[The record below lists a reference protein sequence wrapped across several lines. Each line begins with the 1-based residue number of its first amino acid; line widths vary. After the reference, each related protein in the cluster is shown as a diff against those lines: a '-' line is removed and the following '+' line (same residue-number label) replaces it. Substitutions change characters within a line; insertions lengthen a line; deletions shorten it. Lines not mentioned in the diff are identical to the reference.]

1 MYKIAIIGSENS
13 HCGHFSAALAPKNG
27 EKLFPEL
34 ELIGICGDDAS
45 NEAVAKNCACE
56 WYTNDPKAFL
66 GKVDCV
72 MVTSRHGGVHLEY
85 AKPYIEAGCDVWI
98 DKPITASVEDA
109 REMVRLVKE
118 KGVLLCGGSSLA
130 GAAGTVKMKEYVAA
144 NPGKITGGHVTAPI
158 NLVNEYGNFWFYS
171 QHLVQMITETFGQNV
186 QSVEAKMSANGAG
199 VHAIYHYPEFDV
211 TAFFGAGY
219 SITVYNGGYGAVS
232 EVVNL
237 GGDYFMPELRETN
250 DMLTKRHVRQT
261 PEEVVYPV
269 LVLDAT
275 TRAMDSGKAEELQSL

>member
-1 MYKIAIIGSENS
+1 MYRIAIIGSENS
-13 HCGHFSAALAPKNG
+13 HCGHFASTLAPKSG
-27 EKLFPEL
+27 EKAFPEL
-34 ELIGICGDDAS
+34 ELVGVCGDDAS

-56 WYTNDPKAFL
+56 CYTNDPTAFL

-72 MVTSRHGGVHLEY
+72 MVTSRHGGVHLGY

-109 REMVRLVKE
+109 REMVRLVRE

-130 GAAGTVKMKEYVAA
+130 GAEGTLKMKEYVAA
-144 NPGKITGGHVTAPI
+144 NADKITGGHVTAPI

-171 QHLVQMITETFGQNV
+171 QHLVQMITEVFGQNV
-186 QSVEAKMSANGAG
+186 QSVEAKQTANG
-199 VHAIYHYPEFDV
+199 VHAVYHYPNYDV
-211 TAFFGAGY
+211 TAFFGTGY
-219 SITVYNGGYGAVS
+219 SITVYNGGYGVIS
-232 EVVNL
+232 EAINL
-237 GGDYFMPELRETN
+237 GGDYFMPELREAN
-250 DMLTKRHVRQT
+250 AMLTERRVRQT

-275 TRAMDSGKAEELQSL
+275 IRAIDSGKAEELQTL

>member
-1 MYKIAIIGSENS
+1 MYRIAIIGSENS
-13 HCGHFSAALAPKNG
+13 HCGHFAATLAPKSG
-27 EKLFPEL
+27 EKRFPEL

-45 NEAVAKNCACE
+45 NEAVAKNCTCE
-56 WYTNDPKAFL
+56 WYANDPTAFL

-72 MVTSRHGGVHLEY
+72 MVTSRHGGVHLKY

-130 GAAGTVKMKEYVAA
+130 GAEGTVKMAEYAAA
-144 NPGKITGGHVTAPI
+144 NRDKITGGHVTAPI
-158 NLVNEYGNFWFYS
+158 NLVNDYGNFWFYS
-171 QHLVQMITETFGQNV
+171 QHLVQMITEVFGQDI
-186 QSVEAKMSANGAG
+186 QSVDAKMNPAQNG
-199 VHAIYHYPEFDV
+199 VHATYHYPNFDV
-211 TAFFGAGY
+211 TAFFGTGY
-219 SITVYNGGYGAVS
+219 SITVYSGGYG
-232 EVVNL
+232 VVTEAIDL
-237 GGDYFMPELRETN
+237 GGEYFMPELRETN

-275 TRAMDSGKAEELQSL
+275 IRALDSGKTEELLTL

>member
-1 MYKIAIIGSENS
+1 MKNLSKEELSRGVLAASAGNHAQGVAMSALRLGTKATIVMPVTTPEIKISS
-13 HCGHFSAALAPKNG
+13 VRALGANIV
-27 EKLFPEL
+27 LF
-34 ELIGICGDDAS
+34 GDS
-45 NEAVAKNCACE
+45 
-56 WYTNDPKAFL
+56 YS
-66 GKVDCV
+66 DCV
-72 MVTSRHGGVHLEY
+72 E
-85 AKPYIEAGCDVWI
+85 EA
-98 DKPITASVEDA
+98 
-109 REMVRLVKE
+109 MRLVKE

-130 GAAGTVKMKEYVAA
+130 GAEGTVKMKEYVRA
-144 NPGKITGGHVTAPI
+144 NAGKISGGHVTAPI

-275 TRAMDSGKAEELQSL
+275 IRAIESGRTEELQAL

>member
-13 HCGHFSAALAPKNG
+13 HCGHFASTLAPKTG
-27 EKLFPEL
+27 EKLFTDL
-34 ELIGICGDDAS
+34 ELVGVCGDDAS

-56 WYTNDPKAFL
+56 WYTNDPAAFL

-72 MVTSRHGGVHLEY
+72 MVTSRHGGVHLKY
-85 AKPYIEAGCDVWI
+85 AKPYIEADCDVWI
-98 DKPITASVEDA
+98 DKPITASVDDA

-144 NPGKITGGHVTAPI
+144 NADKIIGGHVTAPI

-171 QHLVQMITETFGQNV
+171 QHLVQMITEVFGQNV
-186 QSVEAKMSANGAG
+186 VSVEAKQNANG
-199 VHAIYHYPEFDV
+199 VHAVYHYPNYDV
-211 TAFFGAGY
+211 TAYFGTGY
-219 SITVYNGGYGAVS
+219 SITVYNGGYGVAG
-232 EVVNL
+232 EVISL
-237 GGDYFMPELRETN
+237 PGDYFMPELRETN
-250 DMLTKRHVRQT
+250 AMLTERRVRQT

-275 TRAMDSGKAEELQSL
+275 VRAMESGRVEKVGTL